1 MDAMQDLG
9 ERIRRV
15 RGYTSQEAFARQLG
29 ISKGALGCYERGVN
43 CPNVEVILNISRLR
57 HVSLE
62 WLMTGKGDMAD
73 APGPAEPAPASC
85 APGLA
90 AQPAG
95 GWNRPAGKRTG
106 PRRRMVRHRPA
117 RCDAQRP
124 GQGALPAW
132 LCRLE
137 GPRRER

>member
-9 ERIRRV
+9 GRIRRV

-73 APGPAEPAPASC
+73 APGPRSPLRQAARRDWRHSLRAARPGNCCAVI
-85 APGLA
+85 APGCSSGWMPWRRNA
-90 AQPAG
+90 A
-95 GWNRPAGKRTG
+95 T
-106 PRRRMVRHRPA
+106 
-117 RCDAQRP
+117 
-124 GQGALPAW
+124 
-132 LCRLE
+132 
-137 GPRRER
+137 

>member
-43 CPNVEVILNISRLR
+43 CPNVEVILNISRLC

-62 WLMTGKGDMAD
+62 WLMTGKGNMAD
-73 APGPAEPAPASC
+73 TRAPEGPVAGSHAAD
-85 APGLA
+85 GA
-90 AQPAG
+90 AQQAG
-95 GWNRPAGKRTG
+95 CGSGWMPW
-106 PRRRMVRHRPA
+106 RRNA
-117 RCDAQRP
+117 AT
-124 GQGALPAW
+124 
-132 LCRLE
+132 
-137 GPRRER
+137 

>member
-95 GWNRPAGKRTG
+95 GEAGELL
-106 PRRRMVRHRPA
+106 RRHCGWMP
-117 RCDAQRP
+117 
-124 GQGALPAW
+124 W
-132 LCRLE
+132 
-137 GPRRER
+137 RRNAAT

>member
-73 APGPAEPAPASC
+73 APGPEEPAPASC

-95 GWNRPAGKRTG
+95 
-106 PRRRMVRHRPA
+106 A
-117 RCDAQRP
+117 R
-124 GQGALPAW
+124 
-132 LCRLE
+132 
-137 GPRRER
+137 